1 MLGFGI
7 YKGLENISY
16 VSPKV
21 EPVIES
27 DVRAK
32 DDDILDIIFSIDPR
46 TGLPCGSISQFLSDK
61 TNPQVRE
68 YIAQNV
74 LVDLP
79 DNAFSAPELAASKVT
94 REVGDDFLIYCL
106 RRGDETIEDYES
118 RVSSFLDS
126 QRKARETERNLR
138 KLNNRNA
145 SS

>member
-7 YKGLENISY
+7 YKGLENIGY
-16 VSPKV
+16 ITPKTEDV
-21 EPVIES
+21 MS

-32 DDDILDIIFSIDPR
+32 DDDILDIIFSTDPR
-46 TGLPCGSISQFLSDK
+46 TGLPCGSIAQFLSEK

-79 DNAFSAPELAASKVT
+79 DNSFSTPELAASKVT
-94 REVGDDFLIYCL
+94 REIGDDFLIYCI
-106 RRGDETIEDYES
+106 RGRNETVEDYES

-138 KLNNRNA
+138 NLNKKNND
-145 SS
+145 S